1 MSILIFAI
9 GATLIA
15 GTVEG
20 AQERKQRRE
29 AEKAYK
35 AKCAKY
41 RRAIPRWT

>member
-1 MSILIFAI
+1 MTILIFAI
-9 GATLIA
+9 AGALMAGATE
-15 GTVEG
+15 T
-20 AQERKQRRE
+20 AQKVKQRRE